1 MAHRLGQTMNA
12 CSCLSCRA
20 SKRSVSLSL
29 ALCFATLATLHLSQ
43 AMQPASAQQQQQSYT
58 LNGKPITKQQYEA
71 GVLLNESIGLL
82 QSNRNQ
88 EAADKLSKAAELDP
102 SIPEVKHN
110 LGIALA
116 KLGRS
121 DEALENLEAARQLN
135 PTLDATWLSL
145 GGVYQTQGRILD
157 AVKTYKEFLTRFPKH
172 RDATKVA
179 SLVQGL
185 EKEMK
190 MSGNSGQTSAPTDD
204 YVKEITRQGVLRW
217 PTSKMPLKV
226 FIRNG
231 QGVPGF
237 DPSNQQLLTK
247 SFQDWATAS
256 NGAVSFSFIKDPK
269 QSDIECS
276 WTNNPNTFTN
286 KAEAGETNL
295 MGDKA
300 GLCRGTIKLLTVPL
314 VPELPL
320 TENRMRMIYLHE
332 IGHVLGLAG
341 HTNNP
346 QDIMFYSV
354 NVADVWRDLTPRDGN
369 TLMRLYTMNY
379 APSN

>member
-1 MAHRLGQTMNA
+1 MHSFAA
-12 CSCLSCRA
+12 A
-20 SKRSVSLSL
+20 SLFL
-29 ALCFATLATLHLSQ
+29 ALGASHWQT
-43 AMQPASAQQQQQSYT
+43 ASAEQMYT
-58 LNGKPITKQQYEA
+58 LNGKQITKQQYDA

-88 EAADKLSKAAELDP
+88 EAADKLLKAAELDP
-102 SIPEVKHN
+102 NVPEVRHN

-121 DEALENLEAARQLN
+121 DEALTNLEAARQLN

-145 GGVYQTQGRILD
+145 GGLYQTQGRIMD
-157 AVKTYKEFLTRFPKH
+157 AVNAYKEFLTRFPKH

-185 EKEMK
+185 EKEMR
-190 MSGNSGQTSAPTDD
+190 MSGNTSTGQTTPTDD
-204 YVKEITRQGVLRW
+204 YVREVTRQGVLRW
-217 PTSKMPLKV
+217 PTSRMPLKV
-226 FIRNG
+226 YIRGG

-237 DPSNQQLLTK
+237 DATNEQLLIK

-256 NGAVSFSFIKDPK
+256 GGAVKFSFVKDSK
-269 QSDIECS
+269 QCDIECS
-276 WTNNPNTFTN
+276 WTNNPNSFNN

-295 MGDKA
+295 MGDRQ
-300 GLCRGTIKLLTVPL
+300 GLSRGTIKLLTVPL

-320 TENRMRMIYLHE
+320 TENRIRMIYLHE

-379 APSN
+379 APQAGSAAP